1 MRIRNMQVNHL
12 TDPLGYECE
21 YPVFSWV
28 TENVRGKCQEKV
40 RMEIALDR
48 AMKKVIYDSG
58 WQREI
63 DSCGFCPNVQI
74 SPRTRYYWRVKV
86 LTDRR
91 EKVVSPVAWFETGK
105 SQELWQGQW
114 IQADF
119 NQKNP
124 EIHPLF
130 QKKFQ
135 VPKDLAS
142 ARIYICGLGLFEVL
156 VNGEKVSE
164 EYLAPFYTDYHNWIQ
179 YVTYDI
185 TPLLKKGEENAVGA
199 ALGNGWYKGRFSYE
213 KDMYGLYGKDFQLLA
228 ELRLERETGEELV
241 IATDES
247 WECGPSPVKE
257 SGIYDGE
264 VYDARLE
271 TDHFATV
278 SCTLPCKAVK
288 GPGVSVPLK
297 DRLSPPLRI
306 IQRIQEPKKILT
318 PAGETVL
325 DFGQEITGWAE
336 FLCDEEK
343 GREIRLQYGE
353 VLQDGC
359 FYRDNLRTAKAE
371 MTYISSGEK
380 QWVRPHFTFYGFR
393 YVKVTGMTEVDPR
406 NFTACVIHSD
416 IRRTGNIQTSSEKV
430 NRLFENTVW
439 GQKGNFLDVPIDCP
453 QRDERLGW
461 TGDAQ
466 AFCATASFHME
477 TPAFYRK
484 YLYDMKED
492 QKIYRGGVPH
502 VVPDVLGQVQ
512 RIKNQS
518 EDPVTKEG
526 EWTTYGSC
534 AWGDAAC
541 IIPWTLYKFYGD
553 EILLAEQYPIMRDWV
568 DYIFRVDE
576 EQCGGSR
583 LWSTG
588 FHFADWLALDN
599 PDKTSS
605 FGGTDNTYVATAF
618 YYYSAMLT
626 AKAAYVLGIRQD
638 ARAYRQLAKEIKAA
652 FRRKYFDSK
661 GDLMVKTQTAMVLA
675 LYFKLAPKSARK
687 KIAGELKKNIRSHGM
702 HLTTGFV
709 GTCYLCLALSEM
721 GMDQEAY
728 SLLLQE
734 EYPGWLYEVNMG
746 ATTVWERWNSI
757 LPDGHISDTGM
768 NSLNHYAYGVIAE
781 WMYRCMCGLNPAEKG
796 PGFRRAVI
804 APKPDR
810 RLGFARCSYDSARGL
825 YESGWEWKK
834 KGILFQVRVPFNT
847 RAKFILPYRGKRIFL
862 NGRRNR
868 HLENKGK
875 ILLDPGSY
883 EIFVEAGQKE

>member
-1 MRIRNMQVNHL
+1 MKIRNMQVNHL
-12 TDPLGYECE
+12 TDPLGYACE

-48 AMKKVIYDSG
+48 AMKKIVYDSG
-58 WQREI
+58 WKREI

-86 LTDRR
+86 LTDRK

-185 TPLLKKGEENAVGA
+185 TSLLKKGEENAVGA
-199 ALGNGWYKGRFSYE
+199 ALGDGWYKGRFSYE

-228 ELRLERETGEELV
+228 ELRLERETGEEVV

-278 SCTLPCKAVK
+278 SCTLSCKAVK

-297 DRLSPPLRI
+297 DRLSPPLKI

-336 FLCDEEK
+336 FLCDEEE

-416 IRRTGNIQTSSEKV
+416 IRRTGNIQTSSEKI

-439 GQKGNFLDVPIDCP
+439 GQKGNFLDVPTDCP

-518 EDPVTKEG
+518 KDPVTKEG

-553 EILLAEQYPIMRDWV
+553 EILLAEQYPVMRDWV

-599 PDKTSS
+599 PDKTSC

-618 YYYSAMLT
+618 YYHSAMLT

-652 FRRKYFDSK
+652 FRQKYFDSK
-661 GDLMVKTQTAMVLA
+661 GDLTVKTQTAMVLA

-796 PGFRRAVI
+796 PGFMRAVI

-847 RAKFILPYRGKRIFL
+847 KAKFILPYRGKRIYL

-883 EIFVEAGQKE
+883 EIFVGAGQKE